1 MKNIFDKVK
10 EIAGSIIIILTAI
23 VMTITVYTTITS
35 LIDSPR
41 KTTVYLK
48 CPYSSYTVVS
58 QEIKDRSHSIFKL
71 DKKNDSDVFA
81 GADGLFYSAKY
92 VSDKVVDITAIGYE
106 DNNTTRIFK
115 INLKED

>member
-1 MKNIFDKVK
+1 MKDIFDKVK
-10 EIAGSIIIILTAI
+10 EIAGGIIIILTAI
-23 VMTITVYTTITS
+23 VMTITVYTSITS

-41 KTTVYLK
+41 KATVYLK

-58 QEIKDRSHSIFKL
+58 QEIKDRSQSILKL

-92 VSDKVVDITAIGYE
+92 VSKDIIDIEAIGYQYM
-106 DNNTTRIFK
+106 DNTRTFK

>member
-1 MKNIFDKVK
+1 MTGKKVAIKYFLSNIIGL
-10 EIAGSIIIILTAI
+10 IASIIILILVCFDKFTF
-23 VMTITVYTTITS
+23 T
-35 LIDSPR
+35 R
-41 KTTVYLK
+41 KATVYLK

-58 QEIKDRSHSIFKL
+58 QEIKDRSQSILKL

-92 VSDKVVDITAIGYE
+92 VSKDIIDIEAIGNQYM
-106 DNNTTRIFK
+106 DNTRTFK

>member
-1 MKNIFDKVK
+1 MTTVEKIDNIVK
-10 EIAGSIIIILTAI
+10 TVAVTVTAVIITI
-23 VMTITVYTTITS
+23 VVYVSFNT
-35 LIDSPR
+35 R
-41 KTTVYLK
+41 EATVYLK

-58 QEIKDRSHSIFKL
+58 QEIKNRSHSILKL

-92 VSDKVVDITAIGYE
+92 VSKDIIDIEAIGNQYM
-106 DNNTTRIFK
+106 DNIRTFK

>member
-1 MKNIFDKVK
+1 MKNVFDNVK
-10 EIAGSIIIILTAI
+10 EIVGGIIIILAAI
-23 VMTITVYTTITS
+23 LTTITVYTSITS

-58 QEIKDRSHSIFKL
+58 QEIKDRADNIFKL
-71 DKKNDSDVFA
+71 DKKNNSDVFA

-92 VSDKVVDITAIGYE
+92 VNDDIVDIEAIGYE

-115 INLKED
+115 VDLKED

>member
-1 MKNIFDKVK
+1 MTTIKKIDTIVK
-10 EIAGSIIIILTAI
+10 TVA
-23 VMTITVYTTITS
+23 VTITAVVITLAVYANFNT
-35 LIDSPR
+35 R

-58 QEIKDRSHSIFKL
+58 QEIKDRSHSILKL

-92 VSDKVVDITAIGYE
+92 VSKDVIDITAIGYE
-106 DNNTTRIFK
+106 DSNDTRIFK
-115 INLKED
+115 IGLKEE

>member
-1 MKNIFDKVK
+1 MKEKTD
-10 EIAGSIIIILTAI
+10 IIIDRVAQIVAAI
-23 VMTITVYTTITS
+23 FLALLSVGIYIN
-35 LIDSPR
+35 LINTNTR
-41 KTTVYLK
+41 KATVYLK

-58 QEIKDRSHSIFKL
+58 QEIKDRSQSILKL

-92 VSDKVVDITAIGYE
+92 VSKDIIDIEAIGNQYM
-106 DNNTTRIFK
+106 DNTRTFK

>member
-1 MKNIFDKVK
+1 MTTIEKIDTIVK
-10 EIAGSIIIILTAI
+10 TIA
-23 VMTITVYTTITS
+23 VTITAVVITLAVYANFNT
-35 LIDSPR
+35 R
-41 KTTVYLK
+41 KATVYLK

-58 QEIKDRSHSIFKL
+58 QEIKDRSQSILKL

-92 VSDKVVDITAIGYE
+92 VSKDIIDIEAIGNQYM
-106 DNNTTRIFK
+106 DNTRTFK

>member
-10 EIAGSIIIILTAI
+10 EIAGGIILILTAI
-23 VMTITVYTTITS
+23 VMTITVYTSITS

-58 QEIKDRSHSIFKL
+58 QEIKDRSQSILKL
-71 DKKNDSDVFA
+71 DKKNNSDVFA

-92 VSDKVVDITAIGYE
+92 VSDKVVDIEAIGNQYM
-106 DNNTTRIFK
+106 DNIRIFK
-115 INLKED
+115 VDLKED

>member
-1 MKNIFDKVK
+1 MTTVEKVD
-10 EIAGSIIIILTAI
+10 TI
-23 VMTITVYTTITS
+23 VKTVAVTITAVIVTLVAYVSFNT
-35 LIDSPR
+35 R
-41 KTTVYLK
+41 KATVYLK

-58 QEIKDRSHSIFKL
+58 QEIKDRSQSILKL

-92 VSDKVVDITAIGYE
+92 VNKDIIDIEAIGNQYM
-106 DNNTTRIFK
+106 DNIRTFK

>member
-1 MKNIFDKVK
+1 MTTVERIDTIVK
-10 EIAGSIIIILTAI
+10 TVAVTITAI
-23 VMTITVYTTITS
+23 VITLAVYATFNT
-35 LIDSPR
+35 R
-41 KTTVYLK
+41 KVTVYLK

-58 QEIKDRSHSIFKL
+58 QEIKDRSQSILKL

-92 VSDKVVDITAIGYE
+92 VSKDIIDIEAIGNQYM
-106 DNNTTRIFK
+106 DNTRTFK